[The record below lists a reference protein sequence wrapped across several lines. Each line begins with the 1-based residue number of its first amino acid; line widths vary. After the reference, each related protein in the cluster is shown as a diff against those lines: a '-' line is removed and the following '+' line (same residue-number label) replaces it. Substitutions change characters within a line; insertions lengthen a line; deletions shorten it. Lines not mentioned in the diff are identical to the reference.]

1 MSLTGKGENL
11 NPLFPGQLCP
21 EGKRRAKLLPPKSR
35 RAKSEGLRDVPAA
48 DKGFRAGE
56 GARSWLRGCWPG
68 CHGFCANQP
77 LACREAEGKGRILSV
92 EELPPYLS
100 RVLPP
105 SAQWMCQ
112 SKGPKLAG
120 TGYFGKLCSWL
131 WLGPG
136 RALLQGCPGHAT
148 FGVWVMGRGNLQEW
162 TAGAGFGGACVSCG
176 TPPEPR

>member
-1 MSLTGKGENL
+1 MSFTGKGENL

-77 LACREAEGKGRILSV
+77 LACREAEGKGSILSV
-92 EELPPYLS
+92 EELPPYL
-100 RVLPP
+100 
-105 SAQWMCQ
+105 A
-112 SKGPKLAG
+112 
-120 TGYFGKLCSWL
+120 
-131 WLGPG
+131 
-136 RALLQGCPGHAT
+136 
-148 FGVWVMGRGNLQEW
+148 
-162 TAGAGFGGACVSCG
+162 VSCHHLRG
-176 TPPEPR
+176 GCARAKGQNSLEQDILVNDVPGCGSDPAVLSCRAARVVPPLGCG